1 MYLCYRLLDEFEEEI
16 KDLKIENEDLVSEVI
31 QLILENI
38 KIKKELH
45 DLRQSIID
53 K

>member
-1 MYLCYRLLDEFEEEI
+1 MYLAYRLVDEMEIEI
-16 KDLKIENEDLVSEVI
+16 KDLKTENENLVSEVI

-45 DLRQSIID
+45 DLKQSIIN

>member
-1 MYLCYRLLDEFEEEI
+1 MYLAYRLLDEFEDEI
-16 KDLKIENEDLVSEVI
+16 KDLKIENEELVSEVI

-45 DLRQSIID
+45 DLRQYIID